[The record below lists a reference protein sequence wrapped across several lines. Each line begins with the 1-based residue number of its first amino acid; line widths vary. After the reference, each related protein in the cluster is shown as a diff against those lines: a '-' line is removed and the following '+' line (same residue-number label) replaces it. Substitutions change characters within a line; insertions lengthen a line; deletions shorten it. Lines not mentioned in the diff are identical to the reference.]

1 MKAMLSA
8 FICLC
13 ALPHLFAQ
21 TGMAGS
27 APARGSALTLSN
39 GKGAY
44 ATAHYRNLFKE
55 SGHSEAE
62 ITAKIDKAFQQLFHG
77 DSASQAVYFPAGA
90 NANGSLAYVSDVP
103 HHDIR
108 SEGMSYGMMI
118 AVQLDKKAEFD
129 AIWNYA
135 MTYMYISDPAHPSEG
150 YFSWSLKRDGSPN
163 EETPA
168 PDGEEYFVMSLYFAA
183 GRWGNGQGIYNYKAW
198 ADKILATMRH
208 HPLKSGPTKF
218 GPRNIATMV
227 NEDAKMIRFVP
238 GVERGIFSDP
248 SYHLPAF
255 YELWARWGPPADR
268 AFWAAAADTSR
279 VFFQRATNPRTG
291 LAPDYANFDGTP
303 FVSGRNTHSANFSF
317 DSWRTASNW
326 SVDWAWWQKDKG
338 EQILS
343 DRIQAF
349 FSSQGSST
357 YGCQYTLNGEKLDNR
372 HAGGLVATNA
382 VASLAATQPLS
393 KEFTE
398 ALWDLPVP
406 QALVERYYDG
416 LLYIMSLL
424 HCSGRYRIYEP
435 KELLVAPRIS
445 MSPASAAT
453 RASAGLWHNKQCAVV
468 LTYDDAIDID
478 LDNVLPE
485 LDSAGLK
492 ATFYLIG
499 SSPVVKRRVTE
510 WQKAAAEGHELG
522 NHSLFHPCD
531 GSKPGRGFVTPATDL
546 SKYTVKRAVSEIRA
560 NNDLLNSIDG
570 KKTRTFAYPCGDVT
584 IGDTLFYD
592 SLKRDFAGARG
603 VHPGL
608 EAMDSINLSD
618 IRCYGING
626 QSANYM
632 IDLVKQAMDTHRL
645 LVFLFHGVGGGHSI
659 NVALESHRQLIRFL
673 KGHET
678 EIWIAPMV
686 DVAEYVRKKYAH
698 G

>member
-1 MKAMLSA
+1 MKILFSA
-8 FICLC
+8 LICLC

-21 TGMAGS
+21 SGLGTA
-27 APARGSALTLSN
+27 ALALTN

-44 ATAHYRNLFKE
+44 ATGHYRNLFKE

-62 ITAKIDKAFQQLFHG
+62 ITVKIDKAFQQLFHG
-77 DSASQAVYFPAGA
+77 DSASQAVYFPVGA

-168 PDGEEYFVMSLYFAA
+168 PDGEEYFVMALYFAA
-183 GRWGNGQGIYNYKAW
+183 GRWGNGQGIYNYQAW
-198 ADKILATMRH
+198 ADKILTTMRH

-255 YELWARWGPPADR
+255 YELWARWGPAADR

-303 FVSGRNTHSANFSF
+303 FVTSRNTHSANFSF

-338 EQILS
+338 EQVLS

-349 FSSQGSST
+349 FVSQGSST
-357 YGCQYTLNGEKLDNR
+357 YGCQYTLNGEKLDDR
-372 HAGGLVATNA
+372 HASGLVATNA
-382 VASLAATQPLS
+382 VASLGATQPLS
-393 KEFTE
+393 REFTE
-398 ALWDLPVP
+398 ALWNSPVP
-406 QALVERYYDG
+406 QQLVERYYDG

-435 KELLVAPRIS
+435 S
-445 MSPASAAT
+445 GAT
-453 RASAGLWHNKQCAVV
+453 RTSAGPWHNKQCAVV

-531 GSKPGRGFVTPATDL
+531 GSKPGRSFVTPATDL

-560 NNDLLNSIDG
+560 NNDLLSSIDG

-608 EAMDSINLSD
+608 EAIDSINLSD

-632 IDLVKQAMDTHRL
+632 IDLVSSAISSHRL

-659 NVALESHRQLIRFL
+659 NVSLEAHRQLIQFL
-673 KGHET
+673 KEHQH

-686 DVAEYVRKKYAH
+686 DVAEYIQRTAGVSIADSVGSNISVK
-698 G
+698 

>member
-1 MKAMLSA
+1 MKTLFSA
-8 FICLC
+8 FFWFC

-21 TGMAGS
+21 
-27 APARGSALTLSN
+27 SN
-39 GKGAY
+39 GNGAF
-44 ATAHYRNLFKE
+44 ATGHYRNLFKE
-55 SGHSEAE
+55 SGHAEAE
-62 ITAKIDKAFQQLFHG
+62 ITARIDKAFFQLFHG
-77 DSASQAVYFPAGA
+77 DSASQAVYFSAGA

-135 MTYMYISDPAHPSEG
+135 MTYMYISDPAHPLAG

-183 GRWGNGQGIYNYKAW
+183 GRWGNGQGIYNYQGW
-198 ADKILATMRH
+198 ADRILTTMRH

-218 GPRNIATMV
+218 GPRTIATMV

-279 VFFQRATNPRTG
+279 AFFQRATNPRTG

-303 FVSGRNTHSANFSF
+303 YVFGRNSHSANFSF

-349 FSSQGSST
+349 FASQGSGT

-372 HAGGLVATNA
+372 HASGLVATNA
-382 VASLAATQPLS
+382 VASLAATLPLS
-393 KEFTE
+393 REFTE
-398 ALWDLPVP
+398 ALWNSPVP
-406 QALVERYYDG
+406 QELVERYYDG

-435 KELLVAPRIS
+435 KNLLVAPRVS
-445 MSPASAAT
+445 WSSAKAGASAAT
-453 RASAGLWHNKQCAVV
+453 TSGAWNNKQCAVV

-492 ATFYLIG
+492 GTFYLIG
-499 SSPVVKRRVTE
+499 SSPVVKKRVTE
-510 WQKAAAEGHELG
+510 WKAAAAEGHELG

-531 GSKPGRGFVTPATDL
+531 GSRPGRGFVTPATDL
-546 SKYTVKRAVSEIRA
+546 SKYTVRRAVSEIRA
-560 NNDLLNSIDG
+560 NNDLLTSIDG
-570 KKTRTFAYPCGDVT
+570 KRIRTFAYPCGDLT

-626 QSANYM
+626 QSADYM
-632 IDLVKQAMDTHRL
+632 IGLVKQAM
-645 LVFLFHGVGGGHSI
+645 
-659 NVALESHRQLIRFL
+659 
-673 KGHET
+673 
-678 EIWIAPMV
+678 
-686 DVAEYVRKKYAH
+686 
-698 G
+698 

>member
-1 MKAMLSA
+1 MKALLSV
-8 FICLC
+8 FICFC
-13 ALPHLFAQ
+13 VLPHLFAQ
-21 TGMAGS
+21 SGTTTAVPATTAALAVNA
-27 APARGSALTLSN
+27 APVLNN

-55 SGHSEAE
+55 TGHSEAE
-62 ITAKIDKAFQQLFHG
+62 ITTKIDKAFQQLFHG

-198 ADKILATMRH
+198 ADKILTTMRH

-218 GPRNIATMV
+218 GQRNIATMV
-227 NEDAKMIRFVP
+227 NEDVKMIRFVP

-268 AFWAAAADTSR
+268 AFWATAADTSR

-303 FVSGRNTHSANFSF
+303 FVSGRNAHSANFSF

-349 FSSQGSST
+349 FASQGSST

-435 KELLVAPRIS
+435 GP
-445 MSPASAAT
+445 
-453 RASAGLWHNKQCAVV
+453 WHNKQCAVV

-499 SSPVVKRRVTE
+499 SSPVVKRRVKE

-546 SKYTVKRAVSEIRA
+546 SKYTVNRAVSEIRA
-560 NNDLLNSIDG
+560 NNDLLSSIDG
-570 KKTRTFAYPCGDVT
+570 KKIRTFAYPCGDVT

-592 SLKRDFAGARG
+592 SLKRDFSGARG

-618 IRCYGING
+618 IRCYSING

-673 KGHET
+673 KEHET

-686 DVAEYVRKKYAH
+686 DVAEYVRAGQPVYR
-698 G
+698 

>member
-1 MKAMLSA
+1 MKALFSA
-8 FICLC
+8 FICFC

-21 TGMAGS
+21 SGMIRS
-27 APARGSALTLSN
+27 APAATSAPRLSS
-39 GKGAY
+39 GKGAF
-44 ATAHYRNLFKE
+44 ATGRYRNLFKE

-62 ITAKIDKAFQQLFHG
+62 ITTKIDKAFQQLFHG

-168 PDGEEYFVMSLYFAA
+168 PDGEEYFVMALYFAA
-183 GRWGNGQGIYNYKAW
+183 GRWGNGQGIYNYQAW
-198 ADKILATMRH
+198 ADKILTTMRH

-218 GPRNIATMV
+218 GPRTIATMV

-279 VFFQRATNPRTG
+279 VFFQRATNPHTG

-303 FVSGRNTHSANFSF
+303 FVTSRNTHSANFSF
-317 DSWRTASNW
+317 DSWRTAGNW

-349 FSSQGSST
+349 FASQGSST

-393 KEFTE
+393 EEFTE
-398 ALWDLPVP
+398 ALWNLPVP
-406 QALVERYYDG
+406 QVLVERYYDG

-424 HCSGRYRIYEP
+424 HCSGRYRIYPP
-435 KELLVAPRIS
+435 KDLLVAPRIS
-445 MSPASAAT
+445 MSPA
-453 RASAGLWHNKQCAVV
+453 
-468 LTYDDAIDID
+468 
-478 LDNVLPE
+478 
-485 LDSAGLK
+485 
-492 ATFYLIG
+492 
-499 SSPVVKRRVTE
+499 PV
-510 WQKAAAEGHELG
+510 
-522 NHSLFHPCD
+522 
-531 GSKPGRGFVTPATDL
+531 
-546 SKYTVKRAVSEIRA
+546 
-560 NNDLLNSIDG
+560 
-570 KKTRTFAYPCGDVT
+570 
-584 IGDTLFYD
+584 
-592 SLKRDFAGARG
+592 
-603 VHPGL
+603 
-608 EAMDSINLSD
+608 
-618 IRCYGING
+618 
-626 QSANYM
+626 
-632 IDLVKQAMDTHRL
+632 
-645 LVFLFHGVGGGHSI
+645 
-659 NVALESHRQLIRFL
+659 
-673 KGHET
+673 
-678 EIWIAPMV
+678 WIAPMV
-686 DVAEYVRKKYAH
+686 DVADRRCIDS
-698 G
+698 GQFRSCSFS

>member
-1 MKAMLSA
+1 ATA
-8 FICLC
+8 RI
-13 ALPHLFAQ
+13 
-21 TGMAGS
+21 T
-27 APARGSALTLSN
+27 APESTAAHTLTN
-39 GKGAY
+39 GNGAY
-44 ATAHYRNLFKE
+44 ATGQYRNLFKE

-62 ITAKIDKAFQQLFHG
+62 ITAKIDKAFSQLFHG
-77 DSASQAVYFPAGA
+77 DSATQAIYFPAGA

-118 AVQLDKKAEFD
+118 TVQLDKKAEFD

-168 PDGEEYFVMSLYFAA
+168 PDGEEYFVMALYFAA
-183 GRWGNGQGIYNYKAW
+183 GRWGNGQGIYNYQAW
-198 ADKILATMRH
+198 ADKILTTMRH

-227 NEDAKMIRFVP
+227 NENAKMIRFVP

-255 YELWARWGPPADR
+255 YELWARWGPMADR

-279 VFFQRATNPRTG
+279 GFFQRATNPRTG

-303 FVSGRNTHSANFSF
+303 FVSPRNTHSANFSF

-326 SVDWAWWQKDKG
+326 SVDWAWWEKDKG

-349 FSSQGSST
+349 FASQGSST

-382 VASLAATQPLS
+382 VASLAAKQALS
-393 KEFTE
+393 REFTE
-398 ALWDLPVP
+398 ALWNLPVP
-406 QALVERYYDG
+406 QELVERYYDG

-424 HCSGRYRIYEP
+424 HCSGRYRIYQP
-435 KELLVAPRIS
+435 KDLASSSSGIQ
-445 MSPASAAT
+445 SPASATAP
-453 RASAGLWHNKQCAVV
+453 SVAGSWHNKQCAVV

-499 SSPVVKRRVTE
+499 SSPVVKKRVKE

-546 SKYTVKRAVSEIRA
+546 SK
-560 NNDLLNSIDG
+560 
-570 KKTRTFAYPCGDVT
+570 
-584 IGDTLFYD
+584 
-592 SLKRDFAGARG
+592 
-603 VHPGL
+603 
-608 EAMDSINLSD
+608 
-618 IRCYGING
+618 
-626 QSANYM
+626 
-632 IDLVKQAMDTHRL
+632 
-645 LVFLFHGVGGGHSI
+645 
-659 NVALESHRQLIRFL
+659 
-673 KGHET
+673 
-678 EIWIAPMV
+678 
-686 DVAEYVRKKYAH
+686 
-698 G
+698 

>member
-1 MKAMLSA
+1 MKALLSVFVCLYVFLPQLSA
-8 FICLC
+8 
-13 ALPHLFAQ
+13 Q
-21 TGMAGS
+21 S
-27 APARGSALTLSN
+27 APTLSN
-39 GKGAY
+39 GKGAF
-44 ATAHYRNLFKE
+44 ATGHYRNLFKE
-55 SGHSEAE
+55 RGHSETE

-118 AVQLDKKAEFD
+118 TVQLDKKAEFD

-168 PDGEEYFVMSLYFAA
+168 PDGEEYFVMALYFAA
-183 GRWGNGQGIYNYKAW
+183 GRWGNGQGIYNYQAW
-198 ADKILATMRH
+198 ADKILTTMRH

-255 YELWARWGPPADR
+255 YELWARWGPMSDR

-279 VFFQRATNPRTG
+279 TFFQHATNPRTG

-338 EQILS
+338 EQVLS

-349 FSSQGSST
+349 FASQGSDT
-357 YGCQYTLNGEKLDNR
+357 YGCQYTLNGEKLDDR
-372 HAGGLVATNA
+372 HASGLVATNA

-393 KEFTE
+393 REFTE
-398 ALWDLPVP
+398 ALWNSPVP
-406 QALVERYYDG
+406 QVLVERYYDG

-424 HCSGRYRIYEP
+424 HCSGRYRIYPP
-435 KELLVAPRIS
+435 KDMMVEGGGGP
-445 MSPASAAT
+445 
-453 RASAGLWHNKQCAVV
+453 WHNKQCAVV

-499 SSPVVKRRVTE
+499 SSPVVKRRITE

-531 GSKPGRGFVTPATDL
+531 GSKPGRGFVTPETDL

-560 NNDLLNSIDG
+560 NNDLLSSIDG
-570 KKTRTFAYPCGDVT
+570 KKTRTFAYPCGDLT

-603 VHPGL
+603 VRPGL
-608 EAMDSINLSD
+608 EAIDSINLSD

-632 IDLVKQAMDTHRL
+632 IDLVKSAISAHRL
-645 LVFLFHGVGGGHSI
+645 LVFLFHGVGGGHSL
-659 NVALESHRQLIRFL
+659 NVSLEAHRQLIRFL
-673 KGHET
+673 KEHET
-678 EIWIAPMV
+678 EIWITPMV
-686 DVAEYVRKKYAH
+686 DVAEYVRAGQPVYR
-698 G
+698 

>member
-1 MKAMLSA
+1 MKALFSA
-8 FICLC
+8 FICFC
-13 ALPHLFAQ
+13 VLPHLFAQ
-21 TGMAGS
+21 SGMTSS
-27 APARGSALTLSN
+27 APATSSASGLSN

-44 ATAHYRNLFKE
+44 ATGHYRNLFKE

-62 ITAKIDKAFQQLFHG
+62 ITAKIDKAFFQLFYG

-90 NANGSLAYVSDVP
+90 NANGTLAYVSDVP

-168 PDGEEYFVMSLYFAA
+168 PDGEEYFVMALYFAA
-183 GRWGNGQGIYNYKAW
+183 GRWGNGQGIYNYQAW

-208 HPLKSGPTKF
+208 HPFKSGPTKF

-338 EQILS
+338 EQVLS

-349 FSSQGSST
+349 FASQGSST

-372 HAGGLVATNA
+372 HASGLVATNA
-382 VASLAATQPLS
+382 VASLAAIQPLS
-393 KEFTE
+393 REFTE
-398 ALWDLPVP
+398 ALWNSPVP
-406 QALVERYYDG
+406 QELVERYYDG

-435 KELLVAPRIS
+435 S
-445 MSPASAAT
+445 GAT
-453 RASAGLWHNKQCAVV
+453 RATAGVWHNKQCAVV

-560 NNDLLNSIDG
+560 TNDLLGSIDG
-570 KKTRTFAYPCGDVT
+570 KKIRTFAYPCGDLT

-603 VHPGL
+603 VRPGL
-608 EAMDSINLSD
+608 ETIDSINLSD

-632 IDLVKQAMDTHRL
+632 IDLVKNAMGARRL
-645 LVFLFHGVGGGHSI
+645 LVFLFHGVGGGHAI
-659 NVALESHRQLIRFL
+659 NVSLEAHRQLIQFL
-673 KGHET
+673 KEHQS

-686 DVAEYVRKKYAH
+686 DVAEYVRKQQVH
-698 G
+698 GR

>member
-1 MKAMLSA
+1 MKALFSV
-8 FICLC
+8 FICFC
-13 ALPHLFAQ
+13 TLPHLFAQ
-21 TGMAGS
+21 SRTTDA
-27 APARGSALTLSN
+27 APAEALRLGN

-44 ATAHYRNLFKE
+44 ATGRYRNLFKE

-62 ITAKIDKAFQQLFHG
+62 ITAKINKAFQQLFHG
-77 DSASQAVYFPAGA
+77 DSASQAVYFTAGA

-135 MTYMYISDPAHPSEG
+135 MTYMYISDKAHPSEG
-150 YFSWSLKRDGSPN
+150 YFSWSLKRDGTPN

-183 GRWGNGQGIYNYKAW
+183 GRWGNGQGIYNYQAW
-198 ADKILATMRH
+198 ADKILTTMRH

-255 YELWARWGPPADR
+255 YELWARWGPKADR

-303 FVSGRNTHSANFSF
+303 FVTSRNTHSANFSF

-326 SVDWAWWQKDKG
+326 SVDWAWWQKDEG
-338 EQILS
+338 EQVLG

-349 FSSQGSST
+349 FASQGSDT

-372 HAGGLVATNA
+372 HASGLVATNA

-393 KEFTE
+393 KKFTE
-398 ALWDLPVP
+398 ALWNLPVP
-406 QALVERYYDG
+406 QVLVERYYDG

-435 KELLVAPRIS
+435 GP
-445 MSPASAAT
+445 
-453 RASAGLWHNKQCAVV
+453 WNNKQSAVV
-468 LTYDDAIDID
+468 LTYDDAINID
-478 LDNVLPE
+478 LDNVLPA

-499 SSPVVKRRVTE
+499 SSPVVKQRLTE

-531 GSKPGRGFVTPATDL
+531 GSKPGRSFVTPATDL

-560 NNDLLNSIDG
+560 NNDLLGSIDG
-570 KKTRTFAYPCGDVT
+570 KKIRTFAYPCGDLT

-592 SLKRDFAGARG
+592 SLKKDFAGARG
-603 VHPGL
+603 VRPGL
-608 EAMDSINLSD
+608 EAIDSINLSD

-626 QSANYM
+626 QSAKYM
-632 IDLVKQAMDTHRL
+632 IDLVKQNIAAHRL
-645 LVFLFHGVGGGHSI
+645 LVFLFHGVGGGHSL
-659 NVALESHRQLIRFL
+659 NVSLEDHRQLIRFL
-673 KGHET
+673 KDHQN

-686 DVAEYVRKKYAH
+686 DVAEYVRGRQAH